1 MISISNVIKIVLSLY
16 VIISFGQSIKMRHS
30 IDKFKGEKTPK
41 SVYVITWLIMSA
53 TGSAVVIGIVSLID
67 FILGGM

>member
-16 VIISFGQSIKMRHS
+16 AIISFGRSIKIRYS

-41 SVYVITWLIMSA
+41 TVYVITWLIMSA